1 MNTELRY
8 SKELVQLRRSKVLEL
23 MAQSIP
29 QSAIAEQLGVS
40 TSTVSLDVQYLRET
54 ARTNIQ
60 NHIEEKIPMQYYECE
75 TGLKLLLRKVH
86 ELINKSTRP
95 QDQIHAMAL
104 AADIYSKLM
113 DLSTNGSIL
122 TSTLK
127 WLEEKKKIELTKEEQ
142 NQVDEVL
149 ECEGEEP
156 GMTDCERIEREQ
168 DQEQEQ
174 DQDQEKELSEE

>member
-1 MNTELRY
+1 MSTQLRY

-23 MAQSIP
+23 VSQSLP

-40 TSTVSLDVQYLRET
+40 TSTVSLDMQYLRET

-127 WLEEKKKIELTKEEQ
+127 WLEDKKKIALTKEEQ
-142 NQVDEVL
+142 E
-149 ECEGEEP
+149 
-156 GMTDCERIEREQ
+156 
-168 DQEQEQ
+168 QEQEF
-174 DQDQEKELSEE
+174 SEE